1 MILLF
6 KLLGLVMKFRA
17 SLLYTIFVALLC
29 LQLARAAQDQ
39 EVGVSDRGQDDA
51 SVPGHLE
58 PLGSKNVK
66 HSLEV
71 IQSYPDPKTFFKTY
85 VVASK
90 PVLIQNAAK
99 VSPAFQKW
107 TDDYFLS
114 HPESSEAT
122 IQAEQR
128 KKEER
133 TTPDKDISFSEF
145 LKSYK
150 EKDIYMVST
159 VPEFMK

>member
-6 KLLGLVMKFRA
+6 RLFGLAMNVRA
-17 SLLYTIFVALLC
+17 FLLYSINVALLC
-29 LQLARAAQDQ
+29 LQLARAVQDQ
-39 EVGVSDRGQDDA
+39 EAGVDRGQDGA

-66 HSLEV
+66 RSLEV

-107 TDDYFLS
+107 TDEYFLS
-114 HPESSEAT
+114 RPESSEAT

-133 TTPDKDISFSEF
+133 TTPDKEISFGEF
-145 LKSYK
+145 VKSYK
-150 EKDIYMVST
+150 DKDIYMVSS
-159 VPEFMK
+159 VPKFMR

>member
-1 MILLF
+1 M
-6 KLLGLVMKFRA
+6 GFRA
-17 SLLYTIFVALLC
+17 SLLYSIFVALFC
-29 LQLARAAQDQ
+29 SRLARATQDH
-39 EVGVSDRGQDDA
+39 EPGVDRTQDGA
-51 SVPGHLE
+51 LVPGHLE

-71 IQSYPDPKTFFKTY
+71 IQSYPDPQTFFKTY

-107 TDDYFLS
+107 TDEYFLS
-114 HPESSEAT
+114 HPSSSEAT
-122 IQAEQR
+122 IQAEQK

-133 TTPDKDISFSEF
+133 TTPDNDILFSEF
-145 LKSYK
+145 VKSYK
-150 EKDIYMVST
+150 QKDIYMVSS
-159 VPEFMK
+159 VPEFMR

>member
-6 KLLGLVMKFRA
+6 RLLASVMNVCA
-17 SLLYTIFVALLC
+17 SFLLNIIVALLC
-29 LQLARAAQDQ
+29 LQLAIAEDQDA
-39 EVGVSDRGQDDA
+39 GVDTGQDGA

-71 IQSYPDPKTFFKTY
+71 IQSYPAPKTFFKTY

-99 VSPAFQKW
+99 VSPAYQKW
-107 TDDYFLS
+107 TDEYFLS
-114 HPESSEAT
+114 RPESSEAT

-133 TTPDKDISFSEF
+133 TTPDKEISFSEF
-145 LKSYK
+145 VKSYK
-150 EKDIYMVST
+150 DKDIYMVSS
-159 VPEFMK
+159 VPKFMR